1 MAFAQAGPADGPRL
15 ASLGALLYRY
25 LAMKAAPMT
34 EDDIAILMR
43 ALGHPVRLEILR
55 ILARRAENCCCNDIT
70 DCLSLAQSTVSQHL
84 KVLLDAGIIER
95 RAQGTRNNYRV
106 RTDRL
111 AVFNAAMG
119 DYLTGLGPQ
128 EETCERSLQA
138 AS

>member
-1 MAFAQAGPADGPRL
+1 MNQDETAT
-15 ASLGALLYRY
+15 
-25 LAMKAAPMT
+25 M
-34 EDDIAILMR
+34 MR

-55 ILARRAENCCCNDIT
+55 ILAQRPENCCCNDVT

-95 RAQGTRNNYRV
+95 QAQGTRNNYRV

-111 AVFNAAMG
+111 SAFNSAFTG
-119 DYLTGLGPQ
+119 YLADLTPQ
-128 EETCERSLQA
+128 DQSCERSLLA